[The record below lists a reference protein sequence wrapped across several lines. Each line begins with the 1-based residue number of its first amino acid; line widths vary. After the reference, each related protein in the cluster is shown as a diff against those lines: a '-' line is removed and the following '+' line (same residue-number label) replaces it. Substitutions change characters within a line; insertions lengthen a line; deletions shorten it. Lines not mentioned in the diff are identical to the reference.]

1 MKPLIRHT
9 QHQLKKGLIRQ
20 HALTRQHNR
29 CPFSSSTM
37 SCGTDDSPDLTCVPL
52 SSWQLSFFPLLAVG
66 GRETYKG
73 PIQQCSPSPSPP
85 TPPTPTPP
93 WPPWNPV
100 PPAPVPPGPS
110 DPIIP
115 STTPL
120 PGGGRGESTMVAE
133 GVCPDRKALWRLS
146 SAVCLIDETLHAF
159 ARARAH
165 THTLSHIPR
174 LTRAHSRPQGCS

>member
-37 SCGTDDSPDLTCVPL
+37 SCGVDDSPDLTCVPL

-133 GVCPDRKALWRLS
+133 GVCPDRKALSRLP

-159 ARARAH
+159 ARARARA
-165 THTLSHIPR
+165 HTLSHIPR